1 MKNWDTG
8 DKVAAILLSM
18 VTLIILSAIGACTY
32 SVIEDNKLDSAA
44 MDACWECGWTDFE
57 IINGEYF
64 CLINDHGS
72 VVAREIDWVQ
82 ENACQ

>member
-1 MKNWDTG
+1 MKNRDTG
-8 DKVAAILLSM
+8 DKVAAFLLFI

-32 SVIEDNKLDSAA
+32 SVIEDNKLNSTAH
-44 MDACWECGWTDFE
+44 DACWECGWTDFE
-57 IINGEYF
+57 VINGKYF
-64 CLINDHGS
+64 CLINDQGS

>member
-1 MKNWDTG
+1 MRNWDTS
-8 DKVAAILLSM
+8 DWVIAVVLSVAALAILFM
-18 VTLIILSAIGACTY
+18 IGSCTY
-32 SVIEDNKLDSAA
+32 SVIEDNKLNSTARDV
-44 MDACWECGWTDFE
+44 CWECGWTDFE

-64 CLINDHGS
+64 CLINDQGS